1 MQDYF
6 SYLIFCYN
14 VVFSRTRR
22 RKASVVSS
30 TCFNSRT
37 IIRCEGSNHFGV
49 DGGNS
54 SSKSIRRTDSD
65 GAEIDFF
72 SFTGFLFCFDTV
84 LCGLGREQ

>member
-1 MQDYF
+1 MLF
-6 SYLIFCYN
+6 L
-14 VVFSRTRR
+14 SRTRQ
-22 RKASVVSS
+22 RKASIVPAPTPGLSS
-30 TCFNSRT
+30 DV
-37 IIRCEGSNHFGV
+37 EGFKHFDV